1 VKGVPEPAEPVAD
14 RWTSLEDRLGHAFD
28 DRRLLE
34 RALTHRSAAS
44 DHNERLE
51 FLGDAVLAHTVSA
64 MLYERMAD
72 ATEGDL
78 TRIRAHLVREE
89 SLHRIAVALQLP
101 EWIRLSDGEAK
112 AGGAQRPSI
121 LADALEALFGAIFVD
136 GGFVAASTLAQR
148 LFGEQIDSG
157 DGDAWR
163 KDPKTELQEW
173 LQARKYPVPQY
184 RIVATTGQAHAQS
197 FDVECSVQAL
207 SLESRGQGRSRR
219 AAEQVA
225 ARAMLDELHRTQH

>member
-1 VKGVPEPAEPVAD
+1 
-14 RWTSLEDRLGHAFD
+14 
-28 DRRLLE
+28 
-34 RALTHRSAAS
+34 LTHRSAAS

-51 FLGDAVLAHTVSA
+51 FLGDAVVAHTVSA

-89 SLHRIAVALQLP
+89 SLHRIAVTLQLP

-121 LADALEALFGAIFVD
+121 LADALEALFGAVFVD
-136 GGFVAASTLAQR
+136 GGFAAASALAQR
-148 LFGEQIDSG
+148 LFGQQIDLG

-173 LQARKYPVPQY
+173 LQARKHPVPQY

-197 FDVECSVQAL
+197 FDVQCSVEAL
-207 SLESRGQGRSRR
+207 TRSSRGQGRSRR
-219 AAEQVA
+219 AAEQEA
-225 ARAMLDELHRTQH
+225 ARAMLDELTRAQP